1 MLKPPSKNSKLEL
14 LQKISQ
20 PSTDSSNALKLSREN
35 STNNLSKGS
44 NSTLLKPQH
53 KSTQNSRTS
62 SSQKITDLSLKRIAS
77 KETSPSKMAES
88 TLLKGSSIIKPKLS
102 LKQKTIQMNE
112 GRPKSSSDLKVKQS
126 QLTNQSQQQNY
137 GQQKQTSVL
146 KKETNLQGHR
156 STGLNKLNKS
166 VNSNS
171 SSRKISPQNKDILFI
186 KQKLGSSQS
195 QIEQQSQELLQ
206 QNNGQQQLKLN
217 DQEQIDLIQYQDSQ
231 QDINQSEDNLIIDQS
246 KVQQQD
252 GTLNEGISEQIQN
265 QYNQIQQSNNYSEQL
280 DTEND
285 EDQYINQYQ
294 LENQQLIQASEKL
307 KYLSNHIQELI
318 QNDDDNQSNELDTNQ
333 VNNQEID
340 LKINSV
346 NQKVKSQLQIES
358 LQIDKTNYQIN
369 QLLLTEGDKK
379 QNQLF
384 KEIKTFSDQIGE
396 RLNTIQEDIQ
406 SNDAISQIQFNDI
419 ADGDTSD
426 IVITHRTN
434 DAYRK
439 NSYNFLRK
447 QSQNASSSKFLE
459 IVIQDDQIQIQQ
471 IQSAKA
477 QLYSQQFQ
485 IFNQND
491 RNLIQEDTQV
501 NKKEINYQI
510 EQDIGIKNQLHNFD
524 LKLINDPKNNLII
537 QQIAEKQQSNLISN
551 NSNLDQ
557 DSIKINYQVETQST
571 FIQQNLT
578 DNLQQL
584 NGSCINI
591 QNEQKQQNMNQ
602 DNVNKEIINE
612 DINLINIQQQYIEKD
627 LKNEFQ
633 TYYNQLP
640 QQSNNID
647 LSEHKNQD
655 IGSIYFI
662 QQKNKIIQEQEY
674 KIQGINLNQQELK
687 QKQTQNKDIKDQ
699 IQNEITKIN
708 RNDDDVYNQDL
719 DHNDK
724 VQRDNI
730 NQEDQQ
736 LNENNNK
743 YDNYEENSQGSKKS
757 RITNNQEI
765 INNSSSFHQNETDV
779 DFNFNDIPS
788 QRTQEFGETQR
799 DIENEIEQLSDSQK
813 QIIIKKDEIQPE
825 INNVRFQ
832 MTLNLQNLQGQYKHY
847 KDDQLDTGRTDDS
860 MINQL
865 VAQDRDLNSIHL
877 VRHNSETKP
886 LFKMKKQ
893 HLYINDII
901 QEKQES
907 ATPDNY
913 TRSINPTPKPGGS
926 TKHQKNLYS
935 FGVQEDLRFRQGEQ
949 IRLSEKEIDKDR
961 RKKEYQQQKKLQI
974 QSEKLDDEKIKE
986 LQKILSSKLE
996 IKQQKES
1003 RILEQSLKIMEFQ
1016 YTLDHIPDIQDLDG
1030 NIDSFLSNII
1040 NEFIDCHKR
1049 NRYKN
1054 ISNMKDPQLADL
1066 MRNKFQEI
1074 LKKEEQKQQQDP
1086 QIIQQQQ
1093 ILDTEIKQKQQIQ
1106 FMLQLL
1112 FQEYKLLKSKSLELN
1127 QEYFVSQ
1134 QKIYEKM
1141 KKLSIREILIP
1152 QLKQLDIDQNRIIN
1166 DYKNSILSQDKDFNE
1181 NELIRFIQ
1189 SEIKIQQDIHHC
1201 IQDIR
1206 NIFKERI
1213 NQIKEG
1219 EQVMQ
1224 EQLLQNSQKY

>member
-1 MLKPPSKNSKLEL
+1 M
-14 LQKISQ
+14 
-20 PSTDSSNALKLSREN
+20 
-35 STNNLSKGS
+35 
-44 NSTLLKPQH
+44 
-53 KSTQNSRTS
+53 
-62 SSQKITDLSLKRIAS
+62 
-77 KETSPSKMAES
+77 
-88 TLLKGSSIIKPKLS
+88 
-102 LKQKTIQMNE
+102 
-112 GRPKSSSDLKVKQS
+112 
-126 QLTNQSQQQNY
+126 
-137 GQQKQTSVL
+137 
-146 KKETNLQGHR
+146 
-156 STGLNKLNKS
+156 
-166 VNSNS
+166 
-171 SSRKISPQNKDILFI
+171 
-186 KQKLGSSQS
+186 
-195 QIEQQSQELLQ
+195 
-206 QNNGQQQLKLN
+206 
-217 DQEQIDLIQYQDSQ
+217 
-231 QDINQSEDNLIIDQS
+231 
-246 KVQQQD
+246 
-252 GTLNEGISEQIQN
+252 
-265 QYNQIQQSNNYSEQL
+265 
-280 DTEND
+280 
-285 EDQYINQYQ
+285 
-294 LENQQLIQASEKL
+294 
-307 KYLSNHIQELI
+307 
-318 QNDDDNQSNELDTNQ
+318 
-333 VNNQEID
+333 
-340 LKINSV
+340 
-346 NQKVKSQLQIES
+346 
-358 LQIDKTNYQIN
+358 
-369 QLLLTEGDKK
+369 
-379 QNQLF
+379 
-384 KEIKTFSDQIGE
+384 
-396 RLNTIQEDIQ
+396 
-406 SNDAISQIQFNDI
+406 
-419 ADGDTSD
+419 
-426 IVITHRTN
+426 
-434 DAYRK
+434 
-439 NSYNFLRK
+439 
-447 QSQNASSSKFLE
+447 
-459 IVIQDDQIQIQQ
+459 
-471 IQSAKA
+471 
-477 QLYSQQFQ
+477 
-485 IFNQND
+485 
-491 RNLIQEDTQV
+491 
-501 NKKEINYQI
+501 
-510 EQDIGIKNQLHNFD
+510 
-524 LKLINDPKNNLII
+524 
-537 QQIAEKQQSNLISN
+537 
-551 NSNLDQ
+551 
-557 DSIKINYQVETQST
+557 
-571 FIQQNLT
+571 
-578 DNLQQL
+578 
-584 NGSCINI
+584 
-591 QNEQKQQNMNQ
+591 
-602 DNVNKEIINE
+602 
-612 DINLINIQQQYIEKD
+612 
-627 LKNEFQ
+627 
-633 TYYNQLP
+633 
-640 QQSNNID
+640 
-647 LSEHKNQD
+647 
-655 IGSIYFI
+655 
-662 QQKNKIIQEQEY
+662 IQEQEY

-687 QKQTQNKDIKDQ
+687 TQNQDIKDQ
-699 IQNEITKIN
+699 LQNEITKIN

-719 DHNDK
+719 DDNDK

-736 LNENNNK
+736 FNENNENNNK

-765 INNSSSFHQNETDV
+765 INNSSSFHQNETEV

-813 QIIIKKDEIQPE
+813 QIIIKKNEIQPE

-832 MTLNLQNLQGQYKHY
+832 MTLNLQNLQGQYKNY

-986 LQKILSSKLE
+986 LQKILQSKLE

-1074 LKKEEQKQQQDP
+1074 LKKEEQQQQQDP

-1106 FMLQLL
+1106 FILQLL
-1112 FQEYKLLKSKSLELN
+1112 FQEYKLLKLKSLELN
-1127 QEYFVSQ
+1127 QEYFISQ
-1134 QKIYEKM
+1134 QKIYGKM

-1166 DYKNSILSQDKDFNE
+1166 DYKNSILSQEKDFNE
-1181 NELIRFIQ
+1181 NELIKFIQ
-1189 SEIKIQQDIHHC
+1189 SEIKIQQDFHHC